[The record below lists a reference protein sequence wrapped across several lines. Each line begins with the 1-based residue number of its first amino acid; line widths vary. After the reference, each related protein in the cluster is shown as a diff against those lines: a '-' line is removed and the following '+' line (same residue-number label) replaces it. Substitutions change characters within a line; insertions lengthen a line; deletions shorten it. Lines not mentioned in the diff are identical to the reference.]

1 MKAVEVRAIGHVR
14 STRVQSR
21 DDDWDAERAVVV
33 LDEGLPESA
42 LRGLDAFS
50 HVEVVYYFHQV
61 PDDKIETGARR
72 PRNNPAWPEVG
83 IFAQRGKNRPNRIGV
98 TVCRVE
104 RVEGREL
111 HLLGLDA
118 IDGTPVLDLK
128 PWMREFGPRGDVDQP
143 AWATELMTHY
153 WRTTP

>member
-1 MKAVEVRAIGHVR
+1 MRAIGHVR
-14 STRVQSR
+14 STRAQSR

-33 LDEGLPESA
+33 LDESLPESA

-104 RVEGREL
+104 RVAGREL

-128 PWMREFGPRGDVDQP
+128 PWMREFGPRGDVEQP
-143 AWATELMTHY
+143 AWATELMAQY
-153 WRTTP
+153 WRTMP